1 MINRL
6 STAGTHSAAIREIM
20 KQQSLLSKT
29 QTQVGSGSRI
39 QSPADDPIATV
50 RILAMEQNRAN
61 LEQYGKNSDL
71 LASRLSIGEQAL
83 ADASTLLQ
91 NVRERALQA
100 NGGVLADSDRRAIA
114 LDIRSRAQELLD
126 IANRRD
132 GNGDYLFSGF
142 STQTQPFSRT
152 GTGVSYAGDQG
163 VRTLQIGTDQRIAD
177 GFSGAD
183 VFQRITEGNGT
194 FTTATGTHAGTGSI
208 DSGRVTNPAAW
219 VAGSYTLNFTTA
231 STWEVRDAGAALVAS
246 GNYTS
251 GSSIAFNGA
260 EVVVTGAPAAG
271 DSFSMAPAAK
281 MDVFA
286 ALDALATSLE
296 APGTTAADRAL
307 ISSGIAAGLT
317 QVDQALNHILDT
329 RAVVG
334 ARLNAVDT
342 ATASRQQLDDQ
353 LADTVGGLRD
363 LDYAAAISRMNQ
375 QLTGLQAAQA
385 AYSKIAQLS
394 LFNYL

>member
-6 STAGTHSAAIREIM
+6 STAGVHGAAIREIM

-39 QSPADDPIATV
+39 QSPADDPIATT
-50 RILAMEQNRAN
+50 RILAMEQNRAS

-71 LASRLSIGEQAL
+71 LANRLSIGEQAL
-83 ADASTLLQ
+83 ADAGSLLQ
-91 NVRERALQA
+91 NVRERAIQA
-100 NGGVLADSDRRAIA
+100 NSGTLSDSDRRSIA
-114 LDIRSRAQELLD
+114 LDIRARTQELLD

-132 GNGDYLFSGF
+132 GNGEYLFGGF
-142 STQTQPFSRT
+142 STQTQPFSRS
-152 GTGVSYAGDQG
+152 GAGVTYAGDQG
-163 VRTLQIGTDQRIAD
+163 VRTLQIGSDQRIAD
-177 GFSGAD
+177 SFSGAD
-183 VFQRITEGNGT
+183 VFQRIPEGNGT
-194 FTTATGTHAGTGSI
+194 FTTATGTHAGTGTI
-208 DSGRVTNPAAW
+208 DSGNVTDPAAW
-219 VAGSYTLNFTTA
+219 VADDYTLNFTTGN
-231 STWEVRDAGAALVAS
+231 TWEVRDSGANLVAS

-251 GSSIAFNGA
+251 GSSIAFRGVA
-260 EVVVTGAPAAG
+260 VSVTGEPAAG
-271 DSFSMAPAAK
+271 DSFSLSPATK
-281 MDVFA
+281 MDVFT

-296 APGTTAADRAL
+296 GSGSSSSGRSL
-307 ISSGIAAGLT
+307 ISSGVNAGLT

-342 ATASRQQLDDQ
+342 AATSRQQLDDA
-353 LADTVGGLRD
+353 LEDSVGALRD
-363 LDYAAAISRMNQ
+363 VDYAAAISRMNQ

-385 AYSKIAQLS
+385 AYAKLAQLS